1 MASFQE
7 LGVSKELI
15 KGLKEFGIKDPS
27 EIQERAIPELIGISK
42 DFVGQ
47 AQTGT
52 GKTAAFG
59 LPLLQNVDPKKK
71 KVQALVIVPTRELGQ
86 QIAKHLFK
94 YTKHLTQRIF
104 VESVYGGEYI
114 GKQIERLERP
124 THIVVATPGRL
135 IDLVNKKA
143 VDLSDV
149 KTIVLDEADEMLTM
163 GFQKDVEKILG
174 FPSESYNTW
183 MFSATMSKGV
193 KQLISSYLSSD
204 YGFVQIDKKVVVN
217 PNIEHQFL
225 ITTIDDKVR
234 MLTEFIRSQG
244 SARGVVFCK
253 TKAGAQKLAK
263 QIASKNFESDSI
275 HGDLSQ
281 KERDKVMRAFKN
293 KKLHVLVATDV
304 AARGIDVDNL
314 SYVIHYQLPEQL
326 ENYTHR
332 SGRTGRAGN
341 RGISIVL
348 VLKNE
353 LDTIRQLEKQLKVEF
368 RQIK

>member
-1 MASFQE
+1 MASFHD
-7 LGVSKELI
+7 LGVSSELI
-15 KGLKEFGIKDPS
+15 KGLQDFGINVPS
-27 EIQERAIPELIGISK
+27 EIQERAISELLGETK

-59 LPLLQNVDPKKK
+59 LPILQGVDPNKKR
-71 KVQALVIVPTRELGQ
+71 VQALIIVPTRELGQ
-86 QIAKHLFK
+86 QVAKHLFK
-94 YTKHLTQRIF
+94 YTKYLSKKVF

-124 THIVVATPGRL
+124 THVVVATPGRL
-135 IDLVNKKA
+135 IDLVNRKTI
-143 VDLSDV
+143 DLSFV

-174 FPSESYNTW
+174 YPSESYSTW
-183 MFSATMSKGV
+183 MFSATMSKSV
-193 KQLISSYLSSD
+193 KELVASFLSPD
-204 YGFVQIDKKVVVN
+204 HLFVQIDKKVVVN

-234 MLTEFIRSQG
+234 MLTEFIKSQG

-253 TKAGAQKLAK
+253 TKAGAQKLAR
-263 QIASKNFESDSI
+263 QIASKNYESDSI

-332 SGRTGRAGN
+332 SGRTGRAGK

-348 VLKNE
+348 LLKNE
-353 LDTIRQLEKQLKVEF
+353 LETIRKLEKQLKVDF